1 MIFIFTAPSAD
12 LLLPTIRSRVQTFAV
27 HAPSEREAAAYV
39 AQKTGVSEQEAL
51 ALAALHRGN
60 IGRMLSDG
68 ENGRAAKAAQLAQ
81 DVALALCE
89 GTEHDLLAASAP
101 LIKDKP
107 LFSETAERIELLF
120 RDACMLKNNVQAVS
134 AATAD
139 VAQRLSRRLSLR
151 QLMDLCA
158 LTAQYAG
165 YVKRNANMALLVTAF
180 CAKMRETAGR

>member
-1 MIFIFTAPSAD
+1 M
-12 LLLPTIRSRVQTFAV
+12 
-27 HAPSEREAAAYV
+27 
-39 AQKTGVSEQEAL
+39 KTGQVILVGAGPGDPELMTLGGRKAIEEADVVVYDRL
-51 ALAALHRGN
+51 V
-60 IGRMLSDG
+60 GREILSWI
-68 ENGRAAKAAQLAQ
+68 
-81 DVALALCE
+81 
-89 GTEHDLLAASAP
+89 P
-101 LIKDKP
+101 
-107 LFSETAERIELLF
+107 ETAERIELLF

-158 LTAQYAG
+158 LTARYAG

>member
-1 MIFIFTAPSAD
+1 M
-12 LLLPTIRSRVQTFAV
+12 
-27 HAPSEREAAAYV
+27 
-39 AQKTGVSEQEAL
+39 
-51 ALAALHRGN
+51 
-60 IGRMLSDG
+60 
-68 ENGRAAKAAQLAQ
+68 
-81 DVALALCE
+81 ALALCE

-101 LIKDKP
+101 LTKDKP
-107 LFSETAERIELLF
+107 LFTETAERIELLF

>member
-1 MIFIFTAPSAD
+1 MEYKK
-12 LLLPTIRSRVQTFAV
+12 LPGTELTVSRACLGTMTFGDRLDAAAAAEAVAFAV
-27 HAPSEREAAAYV
+27 G
-39 AQKTGVSEQEAL
+39 QGVNFVDTADIYPRF
-51 ALAALHRGN
+51 H
-60 IGRMLSDG
+60 
-68 ENGRAAKAAQLAQ
+68 
-81 DVALALCE
+81 
-89 GTEHDLLAASAP
+89 T
-101 LIKDKP
+101 
-107 LFSETAERIELLF
+107 ETAERIELLF
-120 RDACMLKNNVQAVS
+120 RDACMLKNNVRAVS